1 MAGEHPN
8 LCLGWIK
15 ISPSSR
21 FFEVEVVSWSLE
33 LRVWE
38 LPEVPGLF
46 GPFGPFGL
54 LDFPC
59 QKRAHARPRGGG
71 GCVESIATGDPS
83 AHPGGRRVASSDFSI
98 RVRFLLFL
106 FRLYTTKCLN
116 QTVVWTDCMSCNV
129 VFSRST

>member
-54 LDFPC
+54 SSTTRDVL
-59 QKRAHARPRGGG
+59 QQIGHREGVHADLIGGTM
-71 GCVESIATGDPS
+71 VYQIWHSTSNDS
-83 AHPGGRRVASSDFSI
+83 KVSTRSS
-98 RVRFLLFL
+98 R
-106 FRLYTTKCLN
+106 Y
-116 QTVVWTDCMSCNV
+116 
-129 VFSRST
+129 